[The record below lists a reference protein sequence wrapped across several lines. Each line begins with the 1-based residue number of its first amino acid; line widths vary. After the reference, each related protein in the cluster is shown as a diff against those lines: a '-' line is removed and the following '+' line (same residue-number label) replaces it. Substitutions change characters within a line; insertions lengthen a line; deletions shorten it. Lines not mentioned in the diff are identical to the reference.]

1 MGDISFAFEQRRG
14 FNLLNNYRQEG
25 DCMARTVSELRIF
38 VASPDDVKEERDLL
52 EDVISKFNI
61 DRGKTE
67 EIRLDLVRWETHC
80 FPGIN
85 TDVQANVNDQISDNY
100 DIFIGIMWKKFG
112 TPTPRA
118 GSGTAEEFERAYQR
132 YKQDPDNLRVMFYFK
147 DASPP
152 SMSEIDPEQWA
163 QVSEFRRQLGEKGVL
178 YWSFNDQR
186 DFESLI
192 QIHLNR
198 QAQEWG
204 KSWGARKEIDL
215 VPSPSEDVTCNTTE
229 IDDEEDGFWDL
240 LELGQDSFDESTEIV
255 VRISDAITTLGY
267 KVETRGKELNQAVK
281 PMGTDPKMA
290 KRIYDRTADDLE
302 TFVARMNIEI
312 PLFSKSFSM
321 GINAIG
327 RAATI
332 YTDINDAS
340 VEELIS
346 VQETTQTLRTG
357 IMQSM
362 DAITSFKDTIDATP
376 RITKT
381 FNRAKRHTVDVLGHL
396 IKEMTS
402 STTLTLEVEKAIVK
416 AIEDL
421 NQREPSPKN
430 S

>member
-1 MGDISFAFEQRRG
+1 
-14 FNLLNNYRQEG
+14 
-25 DCMARTVSELRIF
+25 MARTVSELRVF
-38 VASPDDVKEERDLL
+38 VASPDDVKEERNLL

-85 TDVQANVNDQISDNY
+85 TDVQANVNDQIGDNY

-178 YWSFNDQR
+178 YWPFNDQR

-204 KSWGARKEIDL
+204 KSWGAVKEINL
-215 VPSPSEDVTCNTTE
+215 VPSPSEYVTCNTTE
-229 IDDEEDGFWDL
+229 IDDEEDGFWDV
-240 LELGQDSFDESTEIV
+240 LELGQNNFEESTEIM
-255 VRISDAITTLGY
+255 VRIGDAITTLGA
-267 KVETRGKELNQAVK
+267 KVETRGKEMDQAVK
-281 PMGTDPKMA
+281 PTGTNPKMA
-290 KRIYDRTADDLE
+290 KRICDRTADDLE
-302 TFVARMNIEI
+302 AFVARMEIEI
-312 PLFSKSFSM
+312 PLFSKSFST
-321 GINAIG
+321 GINAMG

-332 YTDINDAS
+332 YTDFNDAS
-340 VEELIS
+340 IKELIS
-346 VQETTQTLRTG
+346 VQETIQTLRTS

-362 DAITSFKDTIDATP
+362 EAITSFRDKIDATP

-381 FNRAKRHTVDVLGHL
+381 INRAKRHTVDVLGHL

-402 STTLTLEVEKAIVK
+402 ATTLTLEVEKAIVK

-421 NQREPSPKN
+421 NQREPSHKD